1 MNYTDRYILISPFA
15 RVANKVN
22 WRFGREYQCN
32 NHNSDDLKKVLK
44 PGMIL
49 LSHKNFELTNIFI
62 KGYWTHTAIVISDN
76 EVVEATSKGVEK
88 KTIEQLITTI
98 DDYIILKPLFCDE
111 YTMQKASNYVVDV
124 LGYPYNFS
132 FRQYTRSFYCSE
144 LIYWAYIRSI
154 KLNGDN
160 SNYYQMLNKFLD
172 ENIIIPHDF
181 TETKNLWGVV
191 NFKN

>member
-1 MNYTDRYILISPFA
+1 MNYADRNILIAPFA

-44 PGMIL
+44 PGMII
-49 LSHKNFELTNIFI
+49 LSHKNFELTNVFI
-62 KGYWTHTAIVISDN
+62 KGYWTHTAIVISDD
-76 EVVEATSKGVEK
+76 EVVEATGKGVHK

-111 YTMQKASNYVVDV
+111 YAMQKASSYVADV
-124 LGYPYNFS
+124 VGYPYNFS

-144 LIYWAYIRSI
+144 LIYWAYFRSI
-154 KLNGDN
+154 TSNGN
-160 SNYYQMLNKFLD
+160 NNKYYQTITEFLG
-172 ENIIIPHDF
+172 EKIIMPQHF
-181 TETKNLWGVV
+181 TETKSLWKAV
-191 NFKN
+191 NCC